1 MPGCDPVCSE
11 TAARPDCH
19 VILGAGSGIGA
30 MLAGQLAGPEVRLAL
45 HTGRNAAGLAAVADR
60 CRAAGARVDCWTG
73 DLAEA
78 ETARAL
84 AALLPGL
91 GPLSGMVFAAGY
103 ARRGTMEEAAPDTL
117 SDAFAAMPVAFLR
130 CAQAV
135 APHLADGRGRIV
147 AITAF
152 GAHRPRPMGFAATGP
167 AKAAMEAQVRLLA
180 HDLAPRGIT
189 CNAVVPG
196 LIAKPPG
203 AKSSLTPAEWDGLR
217 DSIPMRRF
225 GAPQEVAALIGFLLS
240 PAAGYV
246 TGQSIHCDGG
256 LML

>member
-1 MPGCDPVCSE
+1 MDGY
-11 TAARPDCH
+11 

-30 MLAGQLAGPEVRLAL
+30 MLAGQLAGQGVRLAL
-45 HTGRNAAGLAAVADR
+45 HTGRNAAGLEAVADR
-60 CRAAGARVDCWTG
+60 CRAAGAQVRCWTG

-78 ETARAL
+78 ATAEAL

-91 GPLSGMVFAAGY
+91 GPVSGMVFAAGY
-103 ARRGTMEEAAPDTL
+103 ARRGTMAEAAPEAL
-117 SDAFAAMPVAFLR
+117 RDAFAAMPTAFLR
-130 CAQAV
+130 CTQAV
-135 APHLADGRGRIV
+135 VPHLRDGRGRIV
-147 AITAF
+147 TITAF
-152 GAHRPRPMGFAATGP
+152 GAHRPRPMAFAATGP

-203 AKSSLTPAEWDGLR
+203 AKSSLTPAEWDSLR
-217 DSIPMRRF
+217 DSVPMRRF
-225 GAPQEVAALIGFLLS
+225 GAPEDVAALIGFLLS
-240 PAAGYV
+240 AQAGYV
-246 TGQSIHCDGG
+246 TGQSIRCDGG